1 MVTITS
7 ITLNKDVKDDIST
20 YEGEGAGKGRGGNP
34 GRGGD
39 CLRGEGGSNEED
51 IMPLIWHF

>member
-20 YEGEGAGKGRGGNP
+20 YEEEGAGKGRGGA
-34 GRGGD
+34 
-39 CLRGEGGSNEED
+39 GEGGEG
-51 IMPLIWHF
+51 IVCGVRGVK